1 MITLF
6 FLMETHML
14 NNTNQRLETVLQGKV
29 FISPDDQEKAI
40 LRAHIDCLSQPSH
53 RPHSSNDVYCN
64 RTWDGILC
72 WPETKA
78 DEEVILSCPDYIHEF
93 YYNNNASKHCMSDGR
108 WYIHNGL
115 NKTWTNYTSCYNQRQ
130 QNQPTMVPTLVQQHL
145 ENIKIMYNVGY
156 GISLVS
162 LSLAVFVMVYFRRL
176 HCPRNTVHV
185 NLFISFILR
194 SLVTIIRDNVLVQGL
209 GLPGDVE
216 QTPYDTVIFITNGT
230 HWECKLL
237 FTTFYYILS
246 ASYMWIFVEGLHLY
260 ILIMVSVFSERKCVR
275 WYILLGWGLPTLSVF
290 PWVGL
295 RIKFENTL
303 CWNTNPTPGY
313 FWILRGPVV
322 LSIVVNFFF
331 FINILWS
338 LNTKMRKALSRSA
351 RKNKYRRLAKST
363 LVLIPLFGIHY
374 IVFIGVPDDIPAVA
388 EVVKLYF
395 EMFFSSFQGLVVAI
409 LFCFMNGEVQSEIL
423 KRVCRRRPYNHYL
436 RYYRSARL
444 ASQEQNSC
452 SDRAQ
457 SGIYDNFEI
466 RSTGTVNDTNKNSS
480 NTQSTDITPDNVP
493 RNVRSRIFKWHID
506 SKGHLCRHYMKRNEN
521 KYCNL
526 QINLRRAQ
534 SCL

>member
-1 MITLF
+1 MNFREIII
-6 FLMETHML
+6 
-14 NNTNQRLETVLQGKV
+14 QYGKV

-53 RPHSSNDVYCN
+53 RPHSTNEVYCN

-72 WPETKA
+72 WPETKS

-108 WYIHNGL
+108 WYVHNGL
-115 NKTWTNYTSCYNQRQ
+115 NKTWTNYTSCFNQRQ

-145 ENIKIMYNVGY
+145 ENIKIMYNIGY

-230 HWECKLL
+230 FVFM
-237 FTTFYYILS
+237 FT
-246 ASYMWIFVEGLHLY
+246 
-260 ILIMVSVFSERKCVR
+260 
-275 WYILLGWGLPTLSVF
+275 GLPTLSVF

-295 RIKFENTL
+295 RITFENTL

-338 LNTKMRKALSRSA
+338 LNSKMRKALSRSA

-374 IVFIGVPDDIPAVA
+374 IVFIGVPDDIPPVA

-466 RSTGTVNDTNKNSS
+466 RSTGTVNDTNKNSL
-480 NTQSTDITPDNVP
+480 NTQSTDNTTDNVP